1 MEYVS
6 QMTTDMFHLSYTLPG
21 FYSFMTCHWVCNQ
34 IHTTGATSGAGT
46 AYRFLSSVCVTRSLV
61 LCVSFVGRCLSF
73 CTFSFGYCVVCFFF
87 DIRIRITPL
96 VSSNSSQPNVVGSTY
111 GRFRTQVPQNIMTG
125 ERYRF
130 SPLSLQC
137 YLVFNDFYIIGLSIS
152 FYVERT

>member
-34 IHTTGATSGAGT
+34 INTTGATSEAGT
-46 AYRFLSSVCVTRSLV
+46 AYRFFQQRLCYSISSFMCIFCRSLFV
-61 LCVSFVGRCLSF
+61 LL
-73 CTFSFGYCVVCFFF
+73 YFFF
-87 DIRIRITPL
+87 WILCCLFFSLLITPL